1 MLFAARSRANAF
13 RGRSECSCLSIFLW
27 NQALAT
33 VSCTVCRPHLP
44 KVLRAPQLLTCEIQ
58 IELSLYTVLC
68 TFCRQLCQINQR
80 PQPRKQRPTS
90 ATPGATL
97 PKKNRVLRPRV
108 FSPVNSQVPELL
120 LLSTAPTP
128 ELLLLTMWMT
138 WWPNCPWTFV
148 RNSEVFEL
156 PLIIH
161 QPYKFGH
168 WTWFLLHFTS
178 HHSRIHSRC
187 EVINTFFR
195 ERSEYWQTSF
205 NS

>member
-1 MLFAARSRANAF
+1 MLFAARSRANAL

-97 PKKNRVLRPRV
+97 PKQKQGFAPESV
-108 FSPVNSQVPELL
+108 FTREFTSSRTVTSLYR
-120 LLSTAPTP
+120 SHTRTALANYVDDMVTK
-128 ELLLLTMWMT
+128 
-138 WWPNCPWTFV
+138 
-148 RNSEVFEL
+148 L
-156 PLIIH
+156 PLDIC
-161 QPYKFGH
+161 P
-168 WTWFLLHFTS
+168 
-178 HHSRIHSRC
+178 
-187 EVINTFFR
+187 
-195 ERSEYWQTSF
+195 
-205 NS
+205 